1 MTKYTAIIGAIAAT
15 IVVVLWIVSARVV
28 QAPGPLAPG
37 SSACT
42 QEAKLCPDGGSV
54 GRTGPNCEFAE
65 CPSDKPVSLEVRIGE
80 EVSGLGVN
88 IAPLKVLQDSRCPV
102 DVVCIQ
108 AGTVTVRARLVSDLG
123 TSTPEFTI
131 DKPITTEAETVT
143 LVEVTPQPKA
153 GIKIKESA
161 YVFRFEVIE
170 R

>member
-1 MTKYTAIIGAIAAT
+1 M
-15 IVVVLWIVSARVV
+15 
-28 QAPGPLAPG
+28 
-37 SSACT
+37 
-42 QEAKLCPDGGSV
+42 
-54 GRTGPNCEFAE
+54 
-65 CPSDKPVSLEVRIGE
+65 
-80 EVSGLGVN
+80 
-88 IAPLKVLQDSRCPV
+88 

-161 YVFRFEVIE
+161 YVFRFEITE